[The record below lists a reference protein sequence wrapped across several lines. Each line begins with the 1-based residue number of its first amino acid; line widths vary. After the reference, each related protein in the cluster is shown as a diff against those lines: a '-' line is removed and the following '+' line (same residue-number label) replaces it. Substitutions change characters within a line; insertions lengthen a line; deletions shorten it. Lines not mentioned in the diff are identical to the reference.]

1 MNVTDNALKIMLRRA
16 ESELTLIELFAW
28 DFYFEPRE
36 NMTGSAH
43 HPCMKAPDNPAL
55 TWSMAPDYRRLL
67 EAISKIR
74 AVRES
79 ISARL

>member
-1 MNVTDNALKIMLRRA
+1 MKVTDNALKIMLRRA

-36 NMTGSAH
+36 NMSGSGH
-43 HPCMKAPDNPAL
+43 HHCLKAPDNLAL
-55 TWSMAPDYRRLL
+55 TWDMAPDYRRLL
-67 EAISKIR
+67 EAISKFR

-79 ISARL
+79 ICDRL

>member
-1 MNVTDNALKIMLRRA
+1 VKVTDNALKIMLRRA
-16 ESELTLIELFAW
+16 EAELTLIELFAW

-36 NMTGSAH
+36 NMSGSGH
-43 HPCMKAPDNPAL
+43 HPSIWAPDNLAL
-55 TWSMAPDYRRLL
+55 TWNMAPDYRRLL

-79 ISARL
+79 ISDRL